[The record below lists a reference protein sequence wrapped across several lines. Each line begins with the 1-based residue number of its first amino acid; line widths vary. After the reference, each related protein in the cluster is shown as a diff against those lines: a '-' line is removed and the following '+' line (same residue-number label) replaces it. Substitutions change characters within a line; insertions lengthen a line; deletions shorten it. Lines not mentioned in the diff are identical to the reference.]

1 MGQEFAQ
8 DREWNHDAS
17 LDWELLERPRHQ
29 GVRRLV
35 ADLNRLYA
43 LQPALHNLDFE
54 VEGFSWIDC
63 HDSAQS
69 VLSFIRRAGP
79 AVAVVVLNFTPLPR
93 FKYRIGVSRAGEWRE
108 AFNSDSAYYGGANV
122 GNAGVART
130 EPHPWMEHPQSLEL
144 SLPPLGGI
152 VLLPVA

>member
-1 MGQEFAQ
+1 MGQAFAQ

-17 LDWELLERPRHQ
+17 LDWELLDRPRHQ

-43 LQPALHNLDFE
+43 LQPALHSLDFE
-54 VEGFSWIDC
+54 VEGFFWIDC

-79 AVAVVVLNFTPLPR
+79 AVAVVVLNFTPIPR
-93 FKYRIGVSRAGEWRE
+93 FKYRIGVPLAGRWRE

-122 GNAGVART
+122 GNAGVAEASRV
-130 EPHPWMEHPQSLEL
+130 PGWSIR
-144 SLPPLGGI
+144 SRWS
-152 VLLPVA
+152 

>member
-17 LDWELLERPRHQ
+17 LDWELLDRPRHQ

-43 LQPALHNLDFE
+43 LQPALHSLDFE
-54 VEGFSWIDC
+54 VEGFSWRDC

-79 AVAVVVLNFTPLPR
+79 AVAVVVLNFTPIPR
-93 FKYRIGVSRAGEWRE
+93 FKYRIGVRWRASGGRPSTPTRPTTAAPTSATPVSPEASRVPGWSIR
-108 AFNSDSAYYGGANV
+108 SRWS
-122 GNAGVART
+122 
-130 EPHPWMEHPQSLEL
+130 
-144 SLPPLGGI
+144 
-152 VLLPVA
+152 